1 LPPKQG
7 PYEMREAMAA
17 LLPPNPLD
25 LVFTV
30 GAYDLLAMALR
41 SFAVELDSD
50 LQSWK

>member
-1 LPPKQG
+1 MPPKQG

-41 SFAVELDSD
+41 TFEIELDDD
-50 LQSWK
+50 LRE